1 MLSDA
6 FSQVLLLYDRTRQRQ
21 EIFEGSG
28 QERVGVA
35 ESRVEA
41 AVTAR
46 PGERGAPCVWPG

>member
-1 MLSDA
+1 MLSDP
-6 FSQVLLLYDRTRQRQ
+6 FSQVLLLYDLTRQRQ
-21 EIFEGSG
+21 ETFEGPG
-28 QERVGVA
+28 QEGVGVS